1 MRALDRKLLRD
12 LRSLWSQALTIALV
26 VASGVGGLLTTLSAV
41 DSLAAAR
48 DDFYASGRFAD
59 VFATV
64 KRAPRAFE
72 QRLRALPGVADVQ
85 THVEADVRITLEG
98 VSDPVIGRLIGLDRR
113 QPARM
118 NLVTLRRGF
127 AEASGT
133 PGPPLADGSL
143 PVWVSESFAEARGL
157 RLDDHLTALV
167 NGRQRT
173 LRVSGVALAPDYI
186 FAGLFGMPDLRG
198 FGVFWVDAEALA
210 AAYDMTGA
218 FNRIAIKLA
227 PGAAERA
234 VIDALQRP
242 LAVYGA
248 REAYGRADQTSHAML
263 DNEIKEQRVLGTVL
277 PAIFFAVAAFLLNV
291 VVSRLVATQ
300 REQVAALKAL
310 GYASSAI
317 AAHYLKLV
325 LVIVVVGFLLGLA
338 LGKLLGLL
346 FTGLYAEFFRLP
358 RFDHRLAPWL
368 VLAAAGLTLA
378 TAVAGTLGAIGA
390 TVRLAPAEAMRP
402 PAPGR
407 YRRTLAERLGLTRL
421 PTALRMILRE
431 MERRPWRTALSTGG
445 VAAAVAI
452 VVLG

>member
-1 MRALDRKLLRD
+1 VRALDRKLLRD

-59 VFATV
+59 VFAAV
-64 KRAPRAFE
+64 KRAPRALE
-72 QRLRALPGVADVQ
+72 ERLRALPGVADVQ

-118 NLVTLRRGF
+118 NLVTLRRGI

-198 FGVFWVDAEALA
+198 FGVFWVDAEALT

-242 LAVYGA
+242 LAAYGA

-300 REQVAALKAL
+300 REQVAAL
-310 GYASSAI
+310 ASC
-317 AAHYLKLV
+317 
-325 LVIVVVGFLLGLA
+325 
-338 LGKLLGLL
+338 
-346 FTGLYAEFFRLP
+346 
-358 RFDHRLAPWL
+358 
-368 VLAAAGLTLA
+368 
-378 TAVAGTLGAIGA
+378 
-390 TVRLAPAEAMRP
+390 
-402 PAPGR
+402 
-407 YRRTLAERLGLTRL
+407 
-421 PTALRMILRE
+421 
-431 MERRPWRTALSTGG
+431 
-445 VAAAVAI
+445 
-452 VVLG
+452 

>member
-1 MRALDRKLLRD
+1 EHGVRALDRKLLRD

-41 DSLAAAR
+41 DSLAA
-48 DDFYASGRFAD
+48 
-59 VFATV
+59 
-64 KRAPRAFE
+64 
-72 QRLRALPGVADVQ
+72 
-85 THVEADVRITLEG
+85 
-98 VSDPVIGRLIGLDRR
+98 
-113 QPARM
+113 
-118 NLVTLRRGF
+118 
-127 AEASGT
+127 
-133 PGPPLADGSL
+133 
-143 PVWVSESFAEARGL
+143 ARGL

-198 FGVFWVDAEALA
+198 FGVFWVDAEALT

-218 FNRIAIKLA
+218 FNRVAIKLA
-227 PGAAERA
+227 PGAGERA

-242 LAVYGA
+242 LAAYGA

-325 LVIVVVGFLLGLA
+325 LVIVV
-338 LGKLLGLL
+338 
-346 FTGLYAEFFRLP
+346 
-358 RFDHRLAPWL
+358 
-368 VLAAAGLTLA
+368 
-378 TAVAGTLGAIGA
+378 
-390 TVRLAPAEAMRP
+390 
-402 PAPGR
+402 
-407 YRRTLAERLGLTRL
+407 
-421 PTALRMILRE
+421 
-431 MERRPWRTALSTGG
+431 
-445 VAAAVAI
+445 
-452 VVLG
+452 